1 MSKDREFDKRKKFM
15 MELLGDPVSQP
26 MRFREIAGLLRL
38 SKDEKKDLYRVLD
51 DLIAEGKADLDSKG
65 RYSKVTGRKR
75 GKEKQRGKREE
86 RDEKFSGKRSGKYA
100 EESSERRTGKK
111 DEKHSD
117 KKYNDKQAGKCD
129 HRKSDDRYSRGND
142 KKHGRRYED
151 DDPEFRL
158 ARLENEYPD
167 SPSVEGTFIG
177 HPKGFG
183 FVEIEGEDN
192 DVFIPEDCTGT
203 AMHQDKVRVIIT
215 KEPQEG
221 KRREGIVVK
230 VLERGMTQIVG
241 TYENSRDFGFVV
253 SDNPK
258 FSRDVFIPRKD
269 SQGIKDGDKVVV
281 EITSYG
287 SKNRNPEGKIV
298 ENLGSCRAPGTDI
311 LAIVKSFGI
320 PSEFP
325 DKVIRQA
332 DRVPDHVL
340 DADRDGR
347 LDLRHLQTVTI
358 DGEDAKDLDDA
369 VTLTKENGIYHL
381 GVHIADVSNY
391 VQGGSALDKEALKR
405 GTSVYLADRV
415 IPMLPE
421 RLSNGI
427 CSLNQGQDRLTLSCL
442 MDIDENGTVV
452 AHRIAETVIRV
463 DRRMSYNQVRC
474 ILEDGDTETSRE
486 YKEFVPMFFLMK
498 ELSALLRS
506 KRHNRGSID
515 FDFPESKIILNG
527 AGRAIDVKPYE
538 QNVATQII
546 EDFMLMANETVAKEY
561 CQGEYPFVYRTH
573 DNPDP
578 ERVESLLTL
587 LRHQGIQVQKACEE
601 ITPKEIQE
609 ILEQIQGMPNE
620 MMISRLMLRTMK
632 QARYTTECSGHFG
645 LAAKYYC
652 HFTSP
657 IRRYPDLQIHR
668 IIRDNIRGR
677 LQREGKTEHYREI
690 LEHVAEQ
697 SSVCE
702 RRAQEAERESDR
714 LKKAEYMSYH
724 LGEIFDGIISG
735 VTAYGFYV
743 ELPNTVEGLVHITAL
758 SDDYYEFNEEN
769 YELRGELTKKVYHLG
784 QKVTVRVA
792 DADALKRTVDFSV
805 VENTV
810 DEMSLNE

>member
-1 MSKDREFDKRKKFM
+1 MSKDRDFDKRKKFM
-15 MELLGDPVSQP
+15 MELLGDPVYQP

-51 DLIAEGKADLDSKG
+51 DLVAEGRADLDSKG

-75 GKEKQRGKREE
+75 GKEKLHRRKEEKSEKRLDKYKEE
-86 RDEKFSGKRSGKYA
+86 ASG
-100 EESSERRTGKK
+100 
-111 DEKHSD
+111 
-117 KKYNDKQAGKCD
+117 
-129 HRKSDDRYSRGND
+129 RKSKKNSGDRKEKYGSRND
-142 KKHGRRYED
+142 HGRDGRGRYEDRRSGRRYEEE
-151 DDPEFRL
+151 DPEIRL
-158 ARLENEYPD
+158 AHLETEYAD
-167 SPSVEGTFIG
+167 CPSVEGTFIG

-183 FVEIEGEDN
+183 FVEVEGEEN

-221 KRREGIVVK
+221 RRREGIVVK
-230 VLERGMTQIVG
+230 ILERGMPEIVG
-241 TYENSRDFGFVV
+241 TYENSRDFGFVI

-258 FSRDVFIPRKD
+258 FSKDVFIPRKD
-269 SQGIKDGDKVVV
+269 SNGIKDGDKVVV

-287 SKNRNPEGKIV
+287 SKNRNPEGRIK

-325 DKVIRQA
+325 EKVIRQA
-332 DRVPDHVL
+332 NRVPDRVV

-369 VTLTKENGIYHL
+369 VTLTKKNGIYHL

-391 VQGGSALDKEALKR
+391 VQGGSALDREALKR

-427 CSLNQGQDRLTLSCL
+427 CSLNQGEDRLTLSCL
-442 MDIDENGTVV
+442 MDIDKNGQVID
-452 AHRIAETVIRV
+452 HKIAETIIRV
-463 DRRMSYNQVRC
+463 DRRMSYTQVRC
-474 ILEDGDTETSRE
+474 ILEDGDTEISRE
-486 YKEFVPMFFLMK
+486 YADFVPMFFLMK
-498 ELSALLRS
+498 ELSELLRS
-506 KRHNRGSID
+506 RRHHRGSID
-515 FDFPESKIILNG
+515 FAFPESKITLNG
-527 AGRAIDVKPYE
+527 AGRAIDVQAYE
-538 QNVATQII
+538 ANVATEII

-573 DNPDP
+573 ETPDP

-587 LRHQGIQVQKACEE
+587 LRNQGISVQKAGEE

-609 ILEQIQGMPNE
+609 IIESIQGLPNE
-620 MMISRLMLRTMK
+620 TMISRLTLRTMK
-632 QARYTTECSGHFG
+632 QAKYTTQCSGHFG

-690 LEHVAEQ
+690 LEHVAQQ
-697 SSVCE
+697 SSACE

-724 LGEIFDGIISG
+724 LGEEFEGIISG

-743 ELPNTVEGLVHITAL
+743 ELPNTVEGLVHVTSL
-758 SDDYYEFNEEN
+758 RDDYYSYNEET
-769 YELRGELTKKVYHLG
+769 YELSGELSHKVYHLG
-784 QKVTVRVA
+784 QKVRVRVA
-792 DADALKRTVDFSV
+792 DADALKRTVDFTV
-805 VENTV
+805 VE
-810 DEMSLNE
+810 